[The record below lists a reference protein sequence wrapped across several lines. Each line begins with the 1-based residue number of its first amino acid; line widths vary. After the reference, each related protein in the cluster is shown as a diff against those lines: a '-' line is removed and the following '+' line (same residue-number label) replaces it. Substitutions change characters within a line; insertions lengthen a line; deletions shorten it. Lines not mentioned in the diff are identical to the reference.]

1 MMTNLLENLQQS
13 PPRRHSLGYVAL
25 ERIVAPADSLPPSRA
40 FINSIRLYGVIEP
53 LLLTP
58 GDAKGSYEILNGRR
72 RYRAAVELG
81 LTHVPATLLLLDD
94 AENLRAAALTIA
106 TNRFR
111 SENPV
116 AATRAA
122 ATLFKAGVD
131 DHEIQ
136 KLTGLQQA
144 EIAKLRKL
152 TVADPRILHAVA
164 IGRCNVSHGFQI
176 AALPPAIQAQVL
188 EQMESPGPVGVMI
201 REAKQARNA
210 TVLPAEL
217 FHEVPTVDQSNA
229 VDRVMEMVRRLQL
242 TPEDLR
248 TLETKLKEYS
258 HV

>member
-1 MMTNLLENLQQS
+1 MTTLLENLQQR

-25 ERIVAPADSLPPSRA
+25 ERIIAPADSLPPSRA
-40 FINSIRLYGVIEP
+40 FIRSIQLYGIIEP

-58 GDAKGSYEILNGRR
+58 GAAKGYYEILNGRR
-72 RYRAAVELG
+72 RYRAAVEIG
-81 LTHVPATLLLLDD
+81 LDNVPATLLMLDD

-136 KLTGLQQA
+136 HLTGLQQA

-152 TVADPRILHAVA
+152 TVADPRILRAVA
-164 IGRCNVSHGFQI
+164 SGRCNVGHGFAI
-176 AALPPAIQAQVL
+176 AALPGPAQAHVL
-188 EQMESPGPVGVMI
+188 ERMETPGPVGVMI
-201 REAKQARNA
+201 REAKQARSA

-217 FHEVPTVDQSNA
+217 FHDIAADYTPSA
-229 VDRVMEMVRRLQL
+229 VDTVLEMVRRLQL

-248 TLETKLKEYS
+248 TLETKLKEEYS